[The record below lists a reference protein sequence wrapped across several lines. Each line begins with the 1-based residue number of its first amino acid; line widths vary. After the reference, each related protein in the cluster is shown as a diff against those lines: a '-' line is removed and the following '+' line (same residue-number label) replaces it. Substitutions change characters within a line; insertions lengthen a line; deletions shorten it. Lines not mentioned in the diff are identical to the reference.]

1 MFKKLVLSIYT
12 YLIVVDF
19 IRKVNILEDY
29 IQMVSSGFIHS
40 QNAHA
45 LKSRISLEEILLRF
59 YIMKM
64 YYFTIIFLVIVSLP
78 TVTV

>member
-45 LKSRISLEEILLRF
+45 LKSRISLEEILL
-59 YIMKM
+59 
-64 YYFTIIFLVIVSLP
+64 
-78 TVTV
+78 